1 MEVGDSG
8 ADHAVRWSS
17 SVFLLIECKRWD
29 LRMSQM
35 AFNNLVEAGVLIFTY
50 CALFFGFKNVLLI
63 NVFRNDL

>member
-1 MEVGDSG
+1 
-8 ADHAVRWSS
+8 
-17 SVFLLIECKRWD
+17 
-29 LRMSQM
+29 MSQM